1 MPMKKQKSTQQ
12 SKRGKARR
20 KSEQGFTLF
29 RHPLSNVDPAVVKTE
44 LLKMADRKAE
54 EFPLLIQTILQIFR
68 DKYPPHIMAV
78 MAGYGLQ
85 AGVSDAGV
93 SNKPLI
99 SKLEQHHLELLQSL
113 LLTLPFDE
121 WGHLP
126 AAPSDIQKMID
137 TIVDLADAF
146 HSRRFKAIE
155 DTSDLQARTVLALQE
170 RLRLHTQ
177 MIRNWGYFAEVVQI
191 SSELYTPL
199 DELFRKALGFG
210 ASDLIAISRHLV
222 DLFEHRCN
230 ERFKRL
236 KRIFREK
243 TIPGLVRAYY
253 EQQPEMK
260 GDAEKFLK
268 AIPEGTTREQVGHKL
283 LSHADISF
291 LSLMSFKPAETA
303 QQSGVPLEITRRV
316 LDALSLNPGGLYG
329 QDSERLF
336 MANPV
341 WRSPAIEISGEYF
354 CPLPQS
360 IFSHIHE
367 IMRTLADKAGLT
379 KALEARRAAY
389 LETKVKALLAQA
401 LPTAQ
406 FRHGVKWRFGGVEY
420 ETDHVAAIDRTVVI
434 VEDKSAALTGPGL
447 RGAPDRVRRHIGDLI
462 ADPSEQ
468 SERLEKMI
476 WDAKA
481 GDGSA
486 AKCLTPFDLNFADTE
501 RVVRISVTLDDLSV
515 LASAEGDL
523 KEAGWMPASLTL
535 APTLNIADFQQVIDI
550 LGSPSFFLH
559 YFAERGGF
567 QRAVRVFAFEMDF
580 LGCYLETG
588 FNLGSLDKQQISL
601 VLMGMSAP
609 IDKYCNSR
617 DAGVTLKKPQPK
629 LSPYF
634 SALVG
639 AIETR
644 AFPRWSTVTTD
655 LLRCA
660 SYEEQMKI
668 DKLLMKLK
676 AKVERNW
683 RDPEH
688 KCSLIVT
695 PPEPRDTAVVFYA
708 YPPQLSSRRKE
719 IAGELAHTALETS
732 GRNRCV
738 MICRN
743 TARWDAPYASIV
755 IINSAEP
762 STGDAS
768 VTPEA
773 PKA

>member
-1 MPMKKQKSTQQ
+1 
-12 SKRGKARR
+12 
-20 KSEQGFTLF
+20 
-29 RHPLSNVDPAVVKTE
+29 
-44 LLKMADRKAE
+44 
-54 EFPLLIQTILQIFR
+54 
-68 DKYPPHIMAV
+68 
-78 MAGYGLQ
+78 
-85 AGVSDAGV
+85 
-93 SNKPLI
+93 
-99 SKLEQHHLELLQSL
+99 L

-121 WGHLP
+121 WGNLP
-126 AAPSDIQKMID
+126 ASPSDIQKTID
-137 TIVDLADAF
+137 AIVDLADAF
-146 HSRRFKAIE
+146 HSRRFKAVE
-155 DTSDLQARTVLALQE
+155 AASDVQARVVLALQE

-177 MIRNWGYFAEVVQI
+177 MVRNWGYFAEVVQI
-191 SSELYTPL
+191 STELYAPL

-210 ASDLIAISRHLV
+210 ASDLMAIGRYLV
-222 DLFEHRCN
+222 DTFEHRCN

-253 EQQPEMK
+253 EQQPQMK
-260 GDAEKFLK
+260 GDPEEFLK
-268 AIPEGTTREQVGHKL
+268 VIPEGTTREQVGYRL

-291 LSLMSFKPAETA
+291 LGLMSFTPAETA
-303 QQSGVPLEITRRV
+303 RQSGIPLEVTKRV
-316 LDALSLNPGGLYG
+316 LDALSLSPGDLYG
-329 QDSERLF
+329 QDPERLF
-336 MANPV
+336 MANPA
-341 WRSPAIEISGEYF
+341 WRSPAIEIGGEYF

-367 IMRTLADKAGLT
+367 IMRTLAEKSGLT

-389 LETKVKALLAQA
+389 LETKVKALLGQA
-401 LPTAQ
+401 LPAAQ
-406 FRHGVKWRFGGVEY
+406 LRHGAKWRVGGVEY
-420 ETDHVAAIDRTVVI
+420 ETDHVAAIDRTIVI
-434 VEDKSAALTGPGL
+434 VEDKSATLTGPGL
-447 RGAPDRVRRHIGDLI
+447 RGAPDRVRRHISDLI
-462 ADPSEQ
+462 AAPSEQ

-476 WDAKA
+476 WEAKA
-481 GDGSA
+481 GDGA
-486 AKCLTPFDLNFADTE
+486 AAACLAPFDLNFTDTE

-523 KEAGWMPASLTL
+523 KEAGWIPPALTL
-535 APTLNIADFQQVIDI
+535 APTLNVADFHQTIDI

-559 YFAERGGF
+559 YFAERGRF
-567 QRAVRVFAFEMDF
+567 QRAVRIFADEMDF

-588 FNLGSLDKQQISL
+588 FNLGSLEKQQVAL
-601 VLMGMSAP
+601 VLTGMSAP
-609 IDKYCNSR
+609 IDRYCNSR
-617 DAGVTLKKPQPK
+617 DAGVTIKKPQPK

-639 AIETR
+639 AIEGR

-676 AKVERNW
+676 AKVERDW

-688 KCSLIVT
+688 DCSLIVS

-719 IAGELAHTALETS
+719 IAEELAHTALETS

-755 IINSAEP
+755 IINSAES

-773 PKA
+773 AKA

>member
-1 MPMKKQKSTQQ
+1 MKKQKSTQRK
-12 SKRGKARR
+12 KRGKPRR

-29 RHPLSNVDPAVVKTE
+29 RHPLSTMDPAAVKTE
-44 LLKMADRKAE
+44 LLKVADRKTE
-54 EFPLLIQTILQIFR
+54 EFPLLIEAILQIFR

-93 SNKPLI
+93 SGKRLI

-121 WGHLP
+121 WGDLP
-126 AAPSDIQKMID
+126 AAPSDIQKTID

-155 DTSDLQARTVLALQE
+155 GTSDLQARTVLTLQE

-191 SSELYTPL
+191 SSELYAPL
-199 DELFRKALGFG
+199 DELFREALGFG
-210 ASDLIAISRHLV
+210 ASDLIVVSRHLV
-222 DLFEHRCN
+222 DTFEHRCN

-243 TIPGLVRAYY
+243 TTPGLVRAYY
-253 EQQPEMK
+253 EQQPQMK

-268 AIPEGTTREQVGHKL
+268 AIPEGTTREEVGYKL
-283 LSHADISF
+283 LSHSDISF
-291 LSLMSFKPAETA
+291 LSLMNFTAAETA
-303 QQSGVPLEITRRV
+303 QQSGIPLEVTKRV
-316 LDALSLNPGGLYG
+316 LDALSLNPGDLFG
-329 QDSERLF
+329 QDPERLF

-341 WRSPAIEISGEYF
+341 WRSPAIEVGGEYF

-367 IMRTLADKAGLT
+367 IMRTLAEKAGL
-379 KALEARRAAY
+379 KEALEVRRAAY

-406 FRHGVKWRFGGVEY
+406 FRQGIKWRVGGVEY

-476 WDAKA
+476 WEANA
-481 GDGSA
+481 GDGTA
-486 AKCLTPFDLNFADTE
+486 AACLAPFDLNFADTE

-523 KEAGWMPASLTL
+523 KEVGWIPTSLTL

-559 YFAERGGF
+559 YFAERGLF
-567 QRAVRVFAFEMDF
+567 QRAVRIFADEMDF
-580 LGCYLETG
+580 LGCYLQTG
-588 FNLGSLDKQQISL
+588 FNLGSLEKQKISL
-601 VLMGMSAP
+601 VLTGMSAP
-609 IDKYCNSR
+609 IDQYCNSR
-617 DAGVTLKKPQPK
+617 DAGVTLKKPKPK

-634 SALVG
+634 SALIG
-639 AIETR
+639 AIEER

-655 LLRCA
+655 LLRSA

-668 DKLLMKLK
+668 DKLLVKLK
-676 AKVERNW
+676 TEVERHW
-683 RDPEH
+683 RNPEH
-688 KCSLIVT
+688 DCSLIVS
-695 PPEPRDTAVVFYA
+695 PPESRDTAVVFYA
-708 YPPQLSSRRKE
+708 YPPQLASRRKE
-719 IAGELAHTALETS
+719 IAEDLALTALETS
-732 GRNRCV
+732 GRKRCV

-743 TARWDAPYASIV
+743 IARWDAPYASIV
-755 IINSAEP
+755 IVNSADS
-762 STGDAS
+762 STDESPANS
-768 VTPEA
+768 EA
-773 PKA
+773 AKV